1 MISTSRFFRFA
12 ITFLMGCFIF
22 IVLPAFAWGLTNLD
36 AFLANPARL
45 GYVVLVLLMNAFAAY
60 RIPEVGKTRE
70 NPTSSVPRQ
79 HLVVSLLKILS
90 LSLVLV
96 GPFCDR
102 HDLGVL
108 PDQQTVRWVGL
119 TLYLIGF
126 MAMHLAEA
134 QLGRHFSVEVAV
146 QRDHRL
152 VTDGLYRHVRHPR
165 YSGIIVFSFGISLVF
180 RSWFDILLSGITIL
194 VLLWR
199 IHDEEGLM
207 HRQFGSQWEA
217 YCQRSWRLVPFVF

>member
-1 MISTSRFFRFA
+1 MTKRVTNRVVAGAEAAPLAGGDIERFA
-12 ITFLMGCFIF
+12 E
-22 IVLPAFAWGLTNLD
+22 VLKA
-36 AFLANPARL
+36 LANPARL

-102 HDLGVL
+102 HDIGVL

-165 YSGIIVFSFGISLVF
+165 YSGESTTKKVSCIGSSVPSGKHIVRDHGASFHLSSDS
-180 RSWFDILLSGITIL
+180 SWGFPATPGRGHLK
-194 VLLWR
+194 
-199 IHDEEGLM
+199 
-207 HRQFGSQWEA
+207 
-217 YCQRSWRLVPFVF
+217 